1 MDEIARGLPGEL
13 TDQGDKTRIGAAA
26 FGDARNGFVAGLGDQ
41 SELRG
46 CGLPLPS
53 HPRLTS

>member
-1 MDEIARGLPGEL
+1 LDEISGGLPGEL

-41 SELRG
+41 SKPCG

-53 HPRLTS
+53 HSCAES